1 MRPARLEVCR
11 TYGARGYFGLLRTQR
26 LPFGFAQ
33 GRRAGLSS
41 GAPTALQKRAKQG
54 GLKSTLPQGRPR
66 RERGG
71 DGLKPDPTESRA
83 RWRGNRNSKPE
94 SQKQDGDLKFA
105 ATDPASSREC
115 RCRRRLLAG
124 SMRRVWVWRRR
135 IWGLFGRFGVE
146 LNGGGVRRR
155 R

>member
-54 GLKSTLPQGRPR
+54 GLKSTPTRATPEGAKRGRAEAHPYR
-66 RERGG
+66 IKGEM
-71 DGLKPDPTESRA
+71 A
-83 RWRGNRNSKPE
+83 R
-94 SQKQDGDLKFA
+94 
-105 ATDPASSREC
+105 
-115 RCRRRLLAG
+115 
-124 SMRRVWVWRRR
+124 
-135 IWGLFGRFGVE
+135 
-146 LNGGGVRRR
+146 
-155 R
+155 